1 MIISM
6 KTPTFIAIGDTVTDD
21 FIALKD
27 AHVNCRIDTETCE
40 ISMRFGD
47 KVPYESLETIFAVG
61 NAANAAVAAKRLG
74 LESYLVSNIGGD
86 YLGEKMLEHLSA
98 ENVHTSLIR
107 VHEDK
112 RSNHHFVLLYE
123 GERTILIKHEAY
135 DYALPKFDAPEWIY
149 LSSLGDHTESFH
161 GLIADYLEA
170 NPDVKLAFQPG
181 TFQIKL
187 GREKLARI
195 FARTEIFFC
204 NKDEAKHILSSESH
218 DVRELSKALADL
230 GPKIVCLTDGPNGAY
245 MYEKENDTL
254 LQTPMY
260 PDPAKPVDRTGAGDA
275 FASTVVVALAF
286 GLSLSEALSWGPV
299 NSMSV
304 VQEIGAQKGLL
315 TREKL
320 ETYLKDAP
328 KDYNVEKVS

>member
-1 MIISM
+1 MNIM

-21 FIALKD
+21 FITLQD
-27 AHVNCRIDTETCE
+27 AHVNCRIDTEACE

-47 KVPYESLETIFAVG
+47 KVPYKSLETVFAVG

-74 LESYLVSNIGGD
+74 LESYLVSNIGDD

-112 RSNHHFVLLYE
+112 LSNHHFVLLYE
-123 GERTILIKHEAY
+123 GERTILINHQAY
-135 DYALPKFDAPEWIY
+135 DYKLPTFDAPDWIY
-149 LSSLGDHTESFH
+149 LSSLGDHTEPFH
-161 GLIADYLEA
+161 ELIADYLEA
-170 NPDVKLAFQPG
+170 NPSVKLAFQPG

-187 GREKLARI
+187 GKEKLARI
-195 FARTEIFFC
+195 YARAEIFFC
-204 NKDEAKHILSSESH
+204 NKDEAKHILGSESH
-218 DVRELSKALADL
+218 DVQELAKGLSEL

-245 MYEKENDTL
+245 MYERENGTL
-254 LQTPMY
+254 LKTPMY
-260 PDPAKPVDRTGAGDA
+260 PDPAKPLDRTGAGDA
-275 FASTVVVALAF
+275 FASTVVVALAL
-286 GLSLSEALSWGPV
+286 GESLETALSWGPV

-304 VQEIGAQKGLL
+304 VQGIGAQKGLL
-315 TREKL
+315 SHEKL

-328 KDYNVEKVS
+328 TDYKVDIVS